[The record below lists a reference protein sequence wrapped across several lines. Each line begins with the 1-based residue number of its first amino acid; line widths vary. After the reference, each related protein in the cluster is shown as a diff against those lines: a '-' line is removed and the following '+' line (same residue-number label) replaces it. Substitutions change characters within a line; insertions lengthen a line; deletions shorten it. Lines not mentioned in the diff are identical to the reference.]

1 MNILNVENSLLA
13 IFLLPLFTAVISAL
27 FFRKCRWTAPILS
40 TLSAFVCMGLALFA
54 IINAGSVDF
63 ALTKSAFEIF
73 KMGDFAMSISFSLD
87 SLSMN
92 MLFVVTFIG
101 FLIHVFSLGYM
112 DDDKARGRFFAGLSF
127 FMFSITGIVFATNLF
142 MMFIFWE
149 FVGFSS
155 YALIAHYS
163 NTEAALKASKK
174 AFIVNRIGDFG
185 FILGIIMCYY
195 MYGTTDF
202 AVLGERLS
210 SGAVMASTCVG
221 LLLTCGFIGK
231 SAQFPLQVWLSDAMA
246 GPTPVSAL
254 IHAATMVAAG
264 VFLMAKLSLIGMM
277 TSTALDVVLIITA
290 PMACLAGIW
299 ALGQKDIKKTL
310 AYSTLSHLGLMGV
323 AIGLGLY
330 EIAMLHL
337 TTHAFFKATLFLCAG
352 SVIHACHHEQDMFK
366 LGGLFKKM
374 PITAIT
380 AGLAT
385 LSIMAMPFFAGFYSK
400 DAIISGFYMR
410 AMTEFSAMNWL
421 GLALVFSTVIL
432 TPLYMG
438 RFYTLVFLTKP
449 RSANVEHAHESS
461 WLMTLPLIILAFYSV
476 AAVWGITY
484 GFLQIIPENAQSLI
498 ASGLHNLHE
507 KLETV
512 AGIHAFEYTCSAL
525 AILTLVLVYFLYGKG
540 TDTFLNK
547 APKLYGEVEKHGYFD
562 IVYDFYVR
570 KIQQRAIELINVL
583 DLLIIEGLIIRGS
596 SAIIVLFSYPIKAL
610 YLAKTQTSLW
620 LMLGGIALIIGILL
634 Y

>member
-13 IFLLPLFTAVISAL
+13 IFLLPLITAVISAL

-127 FMFSITGIVFATNLF
+127 FMFSITGIVFASNLF

-185 FILGIIMCYY
+185 FVLGIIMCYY

-202 AVLGERLS
+202 NVLGEMLG
-210 SGAVMASTCVG
+210 SGVAVASTCVG
-221 LLLTCGFIGK
+221 LLLMCGFIGK

-264 VFLMAKLSLIGMM
+264 VFLMAKLSAIGMM
-277 TSTALDVVLIITA
+277 TVGALDVVLFICT

-299 ALGQKDIKKTL
+299 ALAQSDIKKTL

-337 TTHAFFKATLFLCAG
+337 TMHAFFKATLFLCSG

-366 LGGLFKKM
+366 LGGLLKKM

-385 LSIMAMPFFAGFYSK
+385 LSIMAIPFFAGFYSK
-400 DAIISGFYMR
+400 DAIINGFFAR
-410 AMTEFSAMNWL
+410 AMTDGTCMNIL
-421 GLALVFSTVIL
+421 GLILAFSTVIL

-449 RSANVEHAHESS
+449 RSEKAEHAHESS
-461 WLMTLPLIILAFYSV
+461 FLMTLPLIVLAFYSV
-476 AAVWGITY
+476 AGAWSISY
-484 GFLQIIPENAQSLI
+484 GFLQIIPENAQALI
-498 ASGLHNLHE
+498 GEGLHNLHE
-507 KLETV
+507 KLETIS
-512 AGIHAFEYTCSAL
+512 GIHAFEYISMAL
-525 AILTLVLVYFLYGKG
+525 AILSLVGAYFLYGKG
-540 TDTFLNK
+540 EDAMYK
-547 APKLYGEVEKHGYFD
+547 KSPKLYNHLEKHGYFD
-562 IVYDFYVR
+562 IAYDYYVA
-570 KIQQRAIELINVL
+570 KIQQRFTELLNVL
-583 DLLIIEGLIIRGS
+583 DLLVIEGLIVRGIG
-596 SAIIVLFSYPIKAL
+596 AVTAL
-610 YLAKTQTSLW
+610 MAVPLKSLYMAKTQTSLW
-620 LMLGGIALIIGILL
+620 LMLGGIALIIGVLI